1 MPEIRQSIG
10 SYLDLH
16 EGQPDRNPGARPP
29 LEYWRRLEED
39 PVTESLWEGRAV
51 SYDTVGR
58 YLDNETFAYRFLG
71 GWIGTTGTQTKVLD
85 PIVRE
90 IVATGRT
97 VTIAVKRHLT
107 QEERQAAHL
116 ASAAEFDEDA
126 LRSV

>member
-1 MPEIRQSIG
+1 MVCRDSA
-10 SYLDLH
+10 
-16 EGQPDRNPGARPP
+16 PGANHYYIRTP
-29 LEYWRRLEED
+29 
-39 PVTESLWEGRAV
+39 T
-51 SYDTVGR
+51 TVFLIDVDNTL
-58 YLDNETFAYRFLG
+58 LDNETFAYRFLG